1 MLSPQGGKICNWKE
15 VEKKIIKLV
24 EATKAKGQDSHLLL
38 MDATPLRSSVVE
50 KIIVRCQYT
59 GEERNCSGKK
69 KKRA

>member
-1 MLSPQGGKICNWKE
+1 M
-15 VEKKIIKLV
+15 EKKIIKLV